1 MLDVDLANYFLSLDA
16 NTDILV
22 RDKAM
27 FELLY
32 SSGLRISEL
41 VSLDENDLDVIEGEV
56 RVEGKGKRRE
66 LFLAESLL

>member
-1 MLDVDLANYFLSLDA
+1 
-16 NTDILV
+16 
-22 RDKAM
+22 M

-56 RVEGKGKRRE
+56 RVEGKGERRE
-66 LFLAESLL
+66 LFLVESLL